1 MLARLGQ
8 VLCWVACGLMLVG
21 CSYKTKWRDTTNQ
34 GRDQTQAFPD
44 AMACETES
52 GMAAI
57 NAVNKESSKAEIQA
71 AIAENPAAFAKLK
84 LCMANRGWELVRD
97 DS

>member
-1 MLARLGQ
+1 VVVLA
-8 VLCWVACGLMLVG
+8 G
-21 CSYKTKWRDTTNQ
+21 CSYKTKWRDTTTQ
-34 GRDQTQAFPD
+34 GRDQTQAVQD
-44 AMACETES
+44 AMRCETES

-57 NAVNKESSKAEIQA
+57 NAVNKESSRAEIQA
-71 AIAENPAAFAKLK
+71 AIAAGPAVFAKLK